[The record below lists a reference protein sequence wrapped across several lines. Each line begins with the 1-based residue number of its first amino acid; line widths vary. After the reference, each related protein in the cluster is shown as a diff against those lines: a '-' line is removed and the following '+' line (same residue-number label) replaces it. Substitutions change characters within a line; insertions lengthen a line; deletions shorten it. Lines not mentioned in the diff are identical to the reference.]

1 MDNNLIEEITNSIKD
16 VSAVYYGILSDDSV
30 SFQMTEFEMNLS
42 SELETTLIG
51 LVKSLR
57 IAAFKMSDSL

>member
-1 MDNNLIEEITNSIKD
+1 MDTNLIDEITNSVKD
-16 VSAVYYGILSDDSV
+16 LTGIYFELPNGDL
-30 SFQMTEFEMNLS
+30 TEFEHNLS